1 MTHREFEG
9 WDAHAQ
15 RVSAATKAGNSD
27 WARLPHAKRIMVAE
41 GGKLFFTGNACK
53 RGHISPRNQH
63 GDCTQC
69 HLMRLAER
77 RDAV

>member
-1 MTHREFEG
+1 MTHRKFED
-9 WDAHAQ
+9 WDAYAQ
-15 RVSAATKAGNSD
+15 RVCAATNAGNLD
-27 WARLPHAKRIMVAE
+27 WPQLPHAKRIMIDE
-41 GGKLFFTGNACK
+41 GGKPFFTGKACK
-53 RGHISPRNQH
+53 RGHVSPRNEH